1 MLQRLLDHS
10 EDLRKL
16 VNEGYELEVKG
27 TLILVHHIPYVTKN
41 QDIEQ
46 GSLVTNLMLNGDKT
60 TRPSDHTIWFT
71 GSLPCN
77 KDGSEITSII
87 WQRDGKE
94 LGNGIQANCGFEVL
108 Y

>member
-1 MLQRLLDHS
+1 
-10 EDLRKL
+10 
-16 VNEGYELEVKG
+16 
-27 TLILVHHIPYVTKN
+27 
-41 QDIEQ
+41 
-46 GSLVTNLMLNGDKT
+46 MLNGDKT

-87 WQRDGKE
+87 WQRDGKD

>member
-41 QDIEQ
+41 QDIEY

-87 WQRDGKE
+87 WQRDGKD